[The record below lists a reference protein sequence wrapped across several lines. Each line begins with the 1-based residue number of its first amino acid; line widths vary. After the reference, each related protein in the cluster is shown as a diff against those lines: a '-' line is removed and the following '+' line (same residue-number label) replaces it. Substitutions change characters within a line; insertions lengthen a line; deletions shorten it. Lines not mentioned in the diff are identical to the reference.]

1 MDCFYNLEHKKLPAK
16 YPICNLIR
24 KDKIHS
30 GSIFAY
36 SSPLSYELRMDFQ
49 LVTSYKPQGDQ
60 PRAIDELMNGLAAG
74 EKHQE
79 LLE

>member
-1 MDCFYNLEHKKLPAK
+1 
-16 YPICNLIR
+16 
-24 KDKIHS
+24 
-30 GSIFAY
+30 
-36 SSPLSYELRMDFQ
+36 
-49 LVTSYKPQGDQ
+49 VTSYKPQGDQ